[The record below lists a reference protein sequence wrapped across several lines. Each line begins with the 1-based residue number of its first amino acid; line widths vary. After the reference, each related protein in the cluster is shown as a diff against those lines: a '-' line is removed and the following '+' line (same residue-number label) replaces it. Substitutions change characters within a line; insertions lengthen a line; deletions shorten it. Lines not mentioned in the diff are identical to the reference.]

1 MHATSARRP
10 CHPQV
15 APVVEGTCQVG
26 AACLHWGGPPCETYT
41 AARQNDGLGPRPVR
55 SATEPQGLP
64 GLTWKEWQ
72 QIHIGDRLLRFILE
86 MLLLMSILG
95 YSGFIEHP
103 QFPTWETN
111 RSLTSIWCLK
121 AIRLMKRL
129 MCVSLVSFDQC
140 VCGAAG
146 AQTDN
151 APPGA
156 IADSQATASSTGQF
170 WPMSPSCGSTPGA
183 DRETGRRVLP
193 DGKGQNLSGPHERD
207 HWPGNARFCPGVEA
221 SRRCRRAPPGI
232 RGVHSAAVHGPQ
244 HCPTRLPRDLR
255 TELPGGHQSRNARRP
270 SANTAQ
276 QQERKKGVAKNHQPE
291 NICQK
296 SPKNIQTTPRD
307 FDLQWISESED
318 FFWRQ
323 DFVQSLLVVDPKK
336 RMSASEVRQ
345 VSDVS
350 H

>member
-1 MHATSARRP
+1 
-10 CHPQV
+10 
-15 APVVEGTCQVG
+15 
-26 AACLHWGGPPCETYT
+26 
-41 AARQNDGLGPRPVR
+41 
-55 SATEPQGLP
+55 
-64 GLTWKEWQ
+64 
-72 QIHIGDRLLRFILE
+72 
-86 MLLLMSILG
+86 MSILG

-111 RSLTSIWCLK
+111 RSLTQYLVLEGYPVDEEAHVCQPGI
-121 AIRLMKRL
+121 IRSVRL
-129 MCVSLVSFDQC
+129 WR
-140 VCGAAG
+140 GR

-307 FDLQWISESED
+307 FDLQ
-318 FFWRQ
+318 
-323 DFVQSLLVVDPKK
+323 
-336 RMSASEVRQ
+336 
-345 VSDVS
+345 
-350 H
+350 